1 MKGSDY
7 NMALF
12 MFFIPV
18 SQASIPK
25 TNSGYRNTDGIQKVH
40 HIRGTIESR
49 HQTRLAVAVVKRNHC
64 ALGLVSPKGGWP
76 AQRGN

>member
-1 MKGSDY
+1 MSEELNMKGSDY

-25 TNSGYRNTDGIQKVH
+25 TNSGYRNTDGI
-40 HIRGTIESR
+40 
-49 HQTRLAVAVVKRNHC
+49 
-64 ALGLVSPKGGWP
+64 
-76 AQRGN
+76 